1 MEDTMRARIIF
12 ILLTISLLSF
22 GFAGPDRDGGEIVA
36 KCVKALGGEKG
47 IGNFSNFEGTG
58 EAQISFGTREMSGK
72 IKEIKKGKK
81 HWAQM
86 EFSFG
91 RSEFKGARAFDGKSA
106 WMDRMGTI
114 VDQPAVGYRS
124 DADHTPALLLE
135 KGASFSVT
143 GEKEIEGKK
152 AIGLEV
158 DFKGKKTTFFID
170 QSDYTI
176 LEILFKDLYFSQEQ
190 TKDTIEKRIR
200 YMDYR
205 KKGDAVFPFSMV
217 YYQKGKKTM
226 EVKFNEV
233 TFNPVVSPGIFER
246 PDQELDLRY
255 REEMYH

>member
-1 MEDTMRARIIF
+1 MKAKMIF
-12 ILLTISLLSF
+12 ILLTISFLSF
-22 GFAGPDRDGGEIVA
+22 GLAGQGQDAGEVVD
-36 KCVKALGGEKG
+36 KCVKTLGGEKG
-47 IGNFSNFEGTG
+47 IENFSNFEAEG
-58 EAQISFGTREMSGK
+58 EAHITFGTRKITGK
-72 IKEIKKGKK
+72 VKEIKKGKK

-91 RSEFKGARAFDGKSA
+91 SSEFKAVRAFDGKNA
-106 WMDRMGTI
+106 WRDMRGNI
-114 VDQPAVGYRS
+114 VDAPSLSYRS

-135 KGASFSVT
+135 KEANFKVT

-152 AIGLEV
+152 TIRLEV

-170 QSDYTI
+170 QTDYTI
-176 LEILFKDLYFSQEQ
+176 LEVLFKDLYFGQHQ

-200 YMDYR
+200 YMDYK
-205 KKGDAVFPFSMV
+205 KKGDAMFPFGMV

-226 EVKFNEV
+226 EVKFSEV
-233 TFNPVVSPGIFER
+233 MFNPGVSPAIFIR